1 MCTALQFLT
10 KHHDAFLLV
19 VRPNLSSVLKFFNLD
34 GFCLKV
40 ECHKRIFYFIIYP
53 ALFKFFV
60 NYIILSQ
67 HRTAVDTEEIYDY
80 LEYVEKPMDFDQ
92 MLTKL
97 DNGEYHCAQDFLD
110 DIDLVADNAVKYNSD
125 LNYETNKVLCHRAK
139 SLQDFAYALIK
150 ADMDTDFEDNCKV
163 CTV

>member
-1 MCTALQFLT
+1 M
-10 KHHDAFLLV
+10 
-19 VRPNLSSVLKFFNLD
+19 
-34 GFCLKV
+34 
-40 ECHKRIFYFIIYP
+40 
-53 ALFKFFV
+53 
-60 NYIILSQ
+60 
-67 HRTAVDTEEIYDY
+67 DTEEIYDY

-163 CTV
+163 CTVYFICCYIQYKFIFYLYQIVIATTDPVGLVRIVT

>member
-1 MCTALQFLT
+1 
-10 KHHDAFLLV
+10 
-19 VRPNLSSVLKFFNLD
+19 
-34 GFCLKV
+34 
-40 ECHKRIFYFIIYP
+40 
-53 ALFKFFV
+53 
-60 NYIILSQ
+60 
-67 HRTAVDTEEIYDY
+67 
-80 LEYVEKPMDFDQ
+80 MDFDQ

-150 ADMDTDFEDNCKV
+150 ADMDTDFEENCKV
-163 CTV
+163 CTVLFCLVISIKDVVCYLGMRIRKSTIVCRLQVLYIISATRNDLALSFSSYKAQNFLCIILKVGKMKLCLYHFL

>member
-1 MCTALQFLT
+1 MT
-10 KHHDAFLLV
+10 
-19 VRPNLSSVLKFFNLD
+19 
-34 GFCLKV
+34 GG
-40 ECHKRIFYFIIYP
+40 IYP
-53 ALFKFFV
+53 ALFKFCV

>member
-1 MCTALQFLT
+1 MVTVHAGAETIQGR
-10 KHHDAFLLV
+10 K
-19 VRPNLSSVLKFFNLD
+19 
-34 GFCLKV
+34 
-40 ECHKRIFYFIIYP
+40 
-53 ALFKFFV
+53 LFKGG
-60 NYIILSQ
+60 NYSRAETIRGNTVILSQ

-80 LEYVEKPMDFDQ
+80 LDYVENPMDFDQ

-163 CTV
+163 FTV